1 MIFLCLFS
9 FGVFSSLLEYFLLYY
24 TIVPTQVDLL
34 TEGAQVLYTSSP
46 VCLRFSF
53 QPGKKKRTFL
63 LKPENN

>member
-9 FGVFSSLLEYFLLYY
+9 FGVFSSLLVGLYH

-46 VCLRFSF
+46 VYLRFSF